1 MTDEDAIDNYL
12 LWELCKQNDIRG
24 KIIEDSA
31 DGEELKE
38 EIVKKVRKEFREKNY
53 DLDEKIDLLKKLD
66 SNPDYRSEVFEGCF
80 WQKETVAIEELGTTL
95 PRAGDLPPEVITGT
109 LPEVVQFVKEADP
122 ERYRSVEYIMSLKE
136 VPEVL
141 NKFLPWVVTP
151 GNRSSKRDRMNKV
164 HGEKD
169 FDIEDTW
176 GMINDG
182 NHRTIAKIL
191 ANDLEE
197 IECYVGRRKGSYL
210 KQAK

>member
-1 MTDEDAIDNYL
+1 MTATEESIDNYL
-12 LWELCKQNDIRG
+12 LWELCKQQDIQSR
-24 KIIEDSA
+24 IAESSA

-38 EIVKKVRKEFREKNY
+38 EIVEKVRKEYQKKDYNLEEKKN
-53 DLDEKIDLLKKLD
+53 LLRKLD
-66 SNPDYRSEVFEGCF
+66 SNPDYRLEVFESCS
-80 WQKETVAIEELGTTL
+80 WRKETVNVEDLGTTL

-109 LPEVVQFVKEADP
+109 LPEVVEWVKNADP
-122 ERYRSVEYIMSLKE
+122 EEYQSVKYIMALKE

-141 NKFLPWVVTP
+141 NEFLPWVVTP
-151 GNRSSKRDRMNKV
+151 GNRPSKRDRMNKV

-169 FDIEDTW
+169 WDIADTW

-197 IECYVGRRKGSYL
+197 IECYVGYRRN
-210 KQAK
+210 QQ